1 MKNLIDKKLFSFI
14 GILGVSVL
22 PVQIVQASSAFN
34 STATITYHIDSILNT
49 TTNSNDASGL
59 SITGGF
65 SLDTFSSYVGIS
77 PASDGS
83 ITPLSAIADEVV
95 NPVLGSFGKSFNVG
109 GSVNNGSI
117 DAFYL
122 GLFDLNFVNE
132 SADNFQI
139 QITLNYDLS
148 AVTNGQFAESTVQLD
163 FFDESGNFDSGI
175 AGYSVYATTPFA
187 SEQLIGSAVYTF
199 NLEGFGTNGIYAD
212 VGISGYAEASP
223 VPLPGAFG
231 LFASA
236 LIIPLFKRKYQS

>member
-1 MKNLIDKKLFSFI
+1 MKNLMNKKLFSLI
-14 GILGVSVL
+14 GIIGLSVL
-22 PVQIVQASSAFN
+22 PAKIVQASSAFN
-34 STATITYHIDSILNT
+34 SSATITYNIDSILNT
-49 TTNSNDASGL
+49 TSNSSDVTGL
-59 SITGGF
+59 SISGGF
-65 SLDTFSSYVGIS
+65 GLDTFSSYIGVSAPG
-77 PASDGS
+77 DGS
-83 ITPLSAIADEVV
+83 ATLFSAITDAFVD
-95 NPVLGSFGKSFNVG
+95 PVLGSFGKTFNVSG
-109 GSVNNGSI
+109 NVNDGSV

-132 SADNFQI
+132 SSDTFQI

-163 FFDESGNFDSGI
+163 FFDDLGDFDSGI

-187 SEQLIGSAVYTF
+187 PDQLQGSAVYTF

-212 VGISGYAEASP
+212 VGISSYAEASP

-236 LIIPLFKRKYQS
+236 LIIPFFKRKSHS